1 MSNIVNS
8 KTLKFNQK
16 YHVKECS
23 EPETAPWGGDY
34 YVLKVSEG
42 ELDET
47 FELYSTPLLCKY
59 IKNEKPTGKFNFIV
73 KEKNGIK
80 YPFIEGYSKERNW
93 VVLE

>member
-1 MSNIVNS
+1 MSNIVNF
-8 KTLKFNQK
+8 KTLELHQI
-16 YHVKECS
+16 YQVKECS
-23 EPETAPWGGDY
+23 EPETAPWGGNY
-34 YVLKVSEG
+34 YVLLVSK
-42 ELDET
+42 DESDES
-47 FELYSTPLLCKY
+47 FELYCTPLLCKY